1 MTRLEL
7 RTGAHDRWIYY
18 WFVQYNPFFFFSALC
33 VLIGMYL
40 VTTGLSDWYT
50 GQLVLASVMNVYELC
65 LILGAVLLFRVAGKR
80 RPGVILGL
88 AAVFFLFDPTLRT
101 EGLTALW
108 PAVLLIAPL
117 WIGLVVIKLA
127 ALRYAFRL
135 R

>member
-50 GQLVLASVMNVYELC
+50 G
-65 LILGAVLLFRVAGKR
+65 
-80 RPGVILGL
+80 
-88 AAVFFLFDPTLRT
+88 
-101 EGLTALW
+101 
-108 PAVLLIAPL
+108 
-117 WIGLVVIKLA
+117 
-127 ALRYAFRL
+127 
-135 R
+135 

>member
-80 RPGVILGL
+80 RPGVI
-88 AAVFFLFDPTLRT
+88 
-101 EGLTALW
+101 
-108 PAVLLIAPL
+108 
-117 WIGLVVIKLA
+117 
-127 ALRYAFRL
+127 
-135 R
+135 